1 MIGPIPE
8 HIMDFEY
15 SAKSKALL
23 ERLNAFMAE
32 HIYPNEQRFYDEID
46 QGDRWA
52 HVELLEELK
61 PKAKAA
67 GLWNLFLP
75 DSNHGAGLTN
85 LVNLLNPDVIAIGG
99 SVRNSELY
107 VRTAIETMHRDAFAQ
122 HAGDVR
128 VLEAELGDEAPA
140 IGAALIALEKLGS

>member
-1 MIGPIPE
+1 MAAAKG
-8 HIMDFEY
+8 DV
-15 SAKSKALL
+15 SAREAIVT
-23 ERLNAFMAE
+23 AG
-32 HIYPNEQRFYDEID
+32 RF
-46 QGDRWA
+46 
-52 HVELLEELK
+52 L
-61 PKAKAA
+61 
-67 GLWNLFLP
+67 
-75 DSNHGAGLTN
+75 GAGLTN